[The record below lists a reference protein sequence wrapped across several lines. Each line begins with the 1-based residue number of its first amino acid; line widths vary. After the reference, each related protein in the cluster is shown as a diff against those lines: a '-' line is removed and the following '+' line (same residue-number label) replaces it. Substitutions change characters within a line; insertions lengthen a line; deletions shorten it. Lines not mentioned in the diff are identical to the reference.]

1 MTAFDSK
8 SIFLWNTAAI
18 APPSTIAA
26 ALVAGGF
33 ESVSLHGQNLNAWR
47 SLHSRAEVDAYKA
60 AGLGVIGSVA
70 VYGYYPDA
78 DGKAAAAIAK
88 DYQLDGMTFDIE
100 STFERQADTAEVE
113 TMMKAYRAIVPA
125 LPTAWCSWPRFWRPR
140 DNTAWH
146 PVALMAMGMRYCDY
160 GMPMVYSPDI
170 DSTFGVLELMS
181 QSIKQWRDYTDKPLV
196 MAGRAYNGEGY
207 TAKPEH
213 VTAFADAARTAG
225 CPGVTWWAYD
235 YAVKLSP
242 IWQALAGINGFAGK
256 PVESQLDRI
265 ERMVRE
271 IWEMGR
277 V

>member
-18 APPSTIAA
+18 ASPHTIAA

-100 STFERQADTAEVE
+100 STFERQADTGEVE
-113 TMMKAYRAIVPA
+113 TMMKAYRAVVPA
-125 LPTAWCSWPRFWRPR
+125 CQRR
-140 DNTAWH
+140 
-146 PVALMAMGMRYCDY
+146 
-160 GMPMVYSPDI
+160 
-170 DSTFGVLELMS
+170 GVL
-181 QSIKQWRDYTDKPLV
+181 
-196 MAGRAYNGEGY
+196 GRASG
-207 TAKPEH
+207 
-213 VTAFADAARTAG
+213 VRVIIR
-225 CPGVTWWAYD
+225 PGILW
-235 YAVKLSP
+235 
-242 IWQALAGINGFAGK
+242 
-256 PVESQLDRI
+256 R
-265 ERMVRE
+265 
-271 IWEMGR
+271 
-277 V
+277 